1 VAAKLTLY
9 PARGASRHFILRD
22 GQSRQAGRDP
32 AANDLVLEDPRV
44 SSRHARFEWNGSGW
58 SLSDLGSKNGTFL
71 SGQPAAGAPLSD
83 EDWISLGGL
92 LAQFE
97 LVSEAD
103 LEGLDAERSRRLQ
116 TSVELQEEI
125 LAVHEPRALLE
136 RLLQS
141 VLSLTGAERGFVFLI
156 GPDGHLQAQVASG
169 FASGSLPASIDERF
183 EGSLGA
189 VEHVLST
196 GESVVVSDAAKDA
209 FLGKRR
215 SVVDLGIS
223 TLACVPLSFENRRIG
238 LLYVDGRRQGGVF
251 TDLDVEILEALS
263 GNVSVVL
270 ASLRIER
277 EIREMLD
284 AGGAS
289 TAESSF
295 LAALGQRV
303 TDIARRDRSAAAGAS
318 RRA

>member
-1 VAAKLTLY
+1 MAAKLTLF

-22 GQSRQAGRDP
+22 GESRQAGRDP
-32 AANDLVLEDPRV
+32 AGNDLVLDDPRV
-44 SSRHARFEWNGSGW
+44 SSQHARFEWNGSGW
-58 SLSDLGSKNGTFL
+58 SLSDLGSKNGTFIA
-71 SGQPAAGAPLSD
+71 GQPAAGNPLGD
-83 EDWISLGGL
+83 EDWLSLGGL

-103 LEGLDAERSRRLQ
+103 LEGLAAERSRRLQ

-156 GPDGHLQAQVASG
+156 GPGGELLAQVASG
-169 FASGSLPASIDERF
+169 FGSGSLDDRF

-189 VEHVLST
+189 IEHVIRT
-196 GESVVVSDAAKDA
+196 GESVVVSDAANDA
-209 FLGKRR
+209 FLSKRR
-215 SVVDLGIS
+215 SVIDLGIS
-223 TLACVPLSFENRRIG
+223 TLACVPLASEGRTIG

-251 TDLDVEILEALS
+251 TELDVEILEALS

-289 TAESSF
+289 TEDSSF

-303 TDIARRDRSAAAGAS
+303 IDIARQNRRDAAAGAS
-318 RRA
+318 HRA

>member
-1 VAAKLTLY
+1 MAAKLTLY

-32 AANDLVLEDPRV
+32 AANDFVLEDPRV
-44 SSRHARFEWNGSGW
+44 SAQHARFEWNGTGW

-71 SGQPAAGAPLSD
+71 SGQPAAGNPLGD
-83 EDWISLGGL
+83 DDWISLGGL
-92 LAQFE
+92 LARFE
-97 LVSEAD
+97 RVSESE
-103 LEGLDAERSRRLQ
+103 LEGLAAERTRRLQ
-116 TSVELQEEI
+116 TSVELREEI

-156 GPDGHLQAQVASG
+156 GRDGQLQAQVASG
-169 FASGSLPASIDERF
+169 FVSGSLEERF

-215 SVVDLGIS
+215 SVVELGIS
-223 TLACVPLSFENRRIG
+223 TLACVPLSSEDRCIG

-251 TDLDVEILEALS
+251 TELDVEILEALS

-303 TDIARRDRSAAAGAS
+303 TDIARRDRTAAAGAS

>member
-1 VAAKLTLY
+1 MAAKLTLY

-32 AANDLVLEDPRV
+32 AANDFVLEDPRV
-44 SSRHARFEWNGSGW
+44 SSQHARFEWNGSGW

-71 SGQPAAGAPLSD
+71 SGQPAAGNPLGD
-83 EDWISLGGL
+83 DDWISLGGL
-92 LAQFE
+92 LARFE
-97 LVSEAD
+97 RVSESD
-103 LEGLDAERSRRLQ
+103 LEGLAAERTRRLQ
-116 TSVELQEEI
+116 TSVELREEI
-125 LAVHEPRALLE
+125 LAVHEPRALLQ

-156 GPDGHLQAQVASG
+156 GSDGQLQAQVASG
-169 FASGSLPASIDERF
+169 FVSGSLEERF

-215 SVVDLGIS
+215 SVVELGIS
-223 TLACVPLSFENRRIG
+223 TLACVPLSSEDRCIG

-251 TDLDVEILEALS
+251 TELDVEILEALS

>member
-22 GQSRQAGRDP
+22 GESRLAGRDP
-32 AANDLVLEDPRV
+32 ATNDLVLEDSRV
-44 SSRHARFEWNGSGW
+44 SARHARFEWNGSGW
-58 SLSDLGSKNGTFL
+58 SLSDLGSKNGTFVA
-71 SGQPAAGAPLSD
+71 GQPAAGTPLGD
-83 EDWISLGGL
+83 DDWLSLGGL

-97 LVSEAD
+97 LVSETD
-103 LEGLDAERSRRLQ
+103 LDGLAAERSRRLQ

-125 LAVHEPRALLE
+125 LAVHEPQALLE

-156 GPDGHLQAQVASG
+156 GPDGRLQAQVASG
-169 FASGSLPASIDERF
+169 FGSGSLDERF

-189 VEHVLST
+189 VEHVLRT

-209 FLGKRR
+209 VLGKRR
-215 SVVDLGIS
+215 SVVELGIS
-223 TLACVPLSFENRRIG
+223 TLACVPLSSEERRLG

-251 TDLDVEILEALS
+251 TELDIEILEALAA
-263 GNVSVVL
+263 NVSLVL

-284 AGGAS
+284 GGGAS
-289 TAESSF
+289 TEESSF
-295 LAALGQRV
+295 LAALGRRV
-303 TDIARRDRSAAAGAS
+303 TDIARRDAAAGAS
-318 RRA
+318 HRA

>member
-22 GQSRQAGRDP
+22 GESRLAGRDP
-32 AANDLVLEDPRV
+32 ATNDLVLEDSRV
-44 SSRHARFEWNGSGW
+44 SARHARFEWNGSGW
-58 SLSDLGSKNGTFL
+58 SLSDLGSKNGTFVA
-71 SGQPAAGAPLSD
+71 GQPAAGTPLGD
-83 EDWISLGGL
+83 DDWLSLGGL

-97 LVSEAD
+97 LVSETD
-103 LEGLDAERSRRLQ
+103 LDGLAAERSRRLQ

-125 LAVHEPRALLE
+125 LAVHEPQALLE

-156 GPDGHLQAQVASG
+156 GPDGRLQAQVASG
-169 FASGSLPASIDERF
+169 FGSGSLDERF

-189 VEHVLST
+189 VEHVLRT

-215 SVVDLGIS
+215 SVVELGIS
-223 TLACVPLSFENRRIG
+223 TLACVPLSSEERRLG

-251 TDLDVEILEALS
+251 TELDIEILEALAA
-263 GNVSVVL
+263 NVSLVL

-284 AGGAS
+284 GGGAS
-289 TAESSF
+289 TEESSF
-295 LAALGQRV
+295 LAALGRRV
-303 TDIARRDRSAAAGAS
+303 TDIARRDAAAGAS
-318 RRA
+318 HRA

>member
-1 VAAKLTLY
+1 MAAKLTLY

-22 GQSRQAGRDP
+22 GESRQAGRDP
-32 AANDLVLEDPRV
+32 AANDFVLDDSRV
-44 SSRHARFEWNGSGW
+44 SARHARFEWNGSGW
-58 SLSDLGSKNGTFL
+58 SLSDLGSKNGTFVA
-71 SGQPAAGAPLSD
+71 GQPAAGAPLGD
-83 EDWISLGGL
+83 EDWLSLGGL
-92 LAQFE
+92 LARFE
-97 LVSEAD
+97 LVSDSDVD
-103 LEGLDAERSRRLQ
+103 LFAAERSRRLQ

-156 GPDGHLQAQVASG
+156 GPDGQLQAQVASG
-169 FASGSLPASIDERF
+169 FGSVSLDERF

-189 VEHVLST
+189 VEHVLRT

-223 TLACVPLSFENRRIG
+223 TLACVPLSSDERRIG

-251 TDLDVEILEALS
+251 TELDVEILEALS
-263 GNVSVVL
+263 ANVSVVL

-289 TAESSF
+289 TEDSSF
-295 LAALGQRV
+295 LAALGRRV
-303 TDIARRDRSAAAGAS
+303 TDIARQDRRDAAAGAS

>member
-1 VAAKLTLY
+1 MAAKLTLY

-32 AANDLVLEDPRV
+32 AANDFVLEDPRI
-44 SSRHARFEWNGSGW
+44 SSQHARFEWNGSGW

-92 LAQFE
+92 LARFE

-103 LEGLDAERSRRLQ
+103 LQGLAAERSRRLQ

-156 GPDGHLQAQVASG
+156 GPDGKLQAQVASG
-169 FASGSLPASIDERF
+169 FGPGTLDERF

-223 TLACVPLSFENRRIG
+223 TLACVPLSSEDRRIG

-251 TDLDVEILEALS
+251 TDLDVEILEALA

-303 TDIARRDRSAAAGAS
+303 TDIARRDRRDAAAGAS

>member
-32 AANDLVLEDPRV
+32 AANDFVLEDPRV
-44 SSRHARFEWNGSGW
+44 SSQHARFEWNGSGW

-71 SGQPAAGAPLSD
+71 SGQPAAGNPLGD
-83 EDWISLGGL
+83 DDWISLGGL
-92 LAQFE
+92 LARFE
-97 LVSEAD
+97 RVSESD
-103 LEGLDAERSRRLQ
+103 LEGLAAERTRRLQ
-116 TSVELQEEI
+116 TSVELREEI
-125 LAVHEPRALLE
+125 LAVHEPRALLQ

-156 GPDGHLQAQVASG
+156 GPDGQLQAQVASG
-169 FASGSLPASIDERF
+169 VVSGSLEERF

-215 SVVDLGIS
+215 SVVELGIS
-223 TLACVPLSFENRRIG
+223 TLACVPLSSEDRCIG

-251 TDLDVEILEALS
+251 TELDVEILEALS

>member
-1 VAAKLTLY
+1 L
-9 PARGASRHFILRD
+9 
-22 GQSRQAGRDP
+22 
-32 AANDLVLEDPRV
+32 
-44 SSRHARFEWNGSGW
+44 
-58 SLSDLGSKNGTFL
+58 
-71 SGQPAAGAPLSD
+71 
-83 EDWISLGGL
+83 SLGGL

-97 LVSEAD
+97 LVSETD
-103 LEGLDAERSRRLQ
+103 LDGLAAERSRRLQ

-125 LAVHEPRALLE
+125 LAVHEPQALLE

-156 GPDGHLQAQVASG
+156 GPDGRLQAQVASG
-169 FASGSLPASIDERF
+169 FGSGSLDERF

-189 VEHVLST
+189 VEHVLRT

-215 SVVDLGIS
+215 SVVELGIS
-223 TLACVPLSFENRRIG
+223 TLACVPLSSEERRLG

-251 TDLDVEILEALS
+251 TELDIEILEALAA
-263 GNVSVVL
+263 NVSLVL

-284 AGGAS
+284 GGGAS
-289 TAESSF
+289 TEESSV
-295 LAALGQRV
+295 LAALGRRV
-303 TDIARRDRSAAAGAS
+303 TDIARRDAAAGAS
-318 RRA
+318 HRA